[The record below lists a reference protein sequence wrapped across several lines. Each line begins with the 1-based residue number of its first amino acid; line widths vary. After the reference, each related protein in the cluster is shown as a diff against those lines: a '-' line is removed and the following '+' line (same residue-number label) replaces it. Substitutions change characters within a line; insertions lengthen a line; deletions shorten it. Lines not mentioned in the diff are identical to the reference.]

1 MSGNHSTRSLFVQ
14 LRYTWSKSIDQSSSL
29 AEAAYPEI
37 AGLSDAGTSR
47 ALSTFDMTH
56 NVVATYRYTLPMGR
70 LLSGHPRLT
79 NTGGSSRG

>member
-1 MSGNHSTRSLFVQ
+1 
-14 LRYTWSKSIDQSSSL
+14 
-29 AEAAYPEI
+29 
-37 AGLSDAGTSR
+37 LSDAGTSR